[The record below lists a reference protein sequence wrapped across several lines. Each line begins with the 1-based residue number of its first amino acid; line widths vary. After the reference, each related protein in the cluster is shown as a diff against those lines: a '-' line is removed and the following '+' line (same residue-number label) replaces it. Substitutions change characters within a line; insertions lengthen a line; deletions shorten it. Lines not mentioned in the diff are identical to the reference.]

1 MSEAKYDNNDKI
13 LIGLMLILDYT
24 WTYDNIDKYIAI
36 IVISIK
42 LANKNKVTLIGYYR
56 QWNILMTPND
66 TRYKGQTFRYDRIDT
81 VLNYDMSNNIA
92 DRQLP
97 LTNLYNVNNN

>member
-1 MSEAKYDNNDKI
+1 
-13 LIGLMLILDYT
+13 
-24 WTYDNIDKYIAI
+24 
-36 IVISIK
+36 
-42 LANKNKVTLIGYYR
+42 
-56 QWNILMTPND
+56 MTSND

-97 LTNLYNVNNN
+97 LTNLYNVNNNYWCDKDIRIQVDNKNRMETFLKTEEQVQ